1 MDPRGPV
8 LGPANTR
15 FNDYVGTVAADD
27 AEAVKDQP
35 SLYEIAGIDRDR
47 YTILAVDM
55 RVDGPVTATVYAID
69 RVEHGIAHAEI
80 ADLSESRG
88 DIPVV
93 PFDIPENVE
102 DLIRHAF
109 RRILGRLVTHFAT
122 ALVVIEPRAIGDV
135 DIKPGTVTR
144 LACAARASRR
154 LRWPSASR

>member
-47 YTILAVDM
+47 YTILAVDL

-93 PFDIPENVE
+93 PFDIPEPNVE

-109 RRILGRLVTHFAT
+109 RRISVRLVTQHFRDH
-122 ALVVIEPRAIGDV
+122 ALVVIEPHATEDV
-135 DIKPGTVTR
+135 D
-144 LACAARASRR
+144 AQAWNS
-154 LRWPSASR
+154 

>member
-47 YTILAVDM
+47 YTILAVDL

-93 PFDIPENVE
+93 PFDIPEVNVE

-109 RRILGRLVTHFAT
+109 RRISVRLVTQHFRDH
-122 ALVVIEPRAIGDV
+122 ALVVIEPRAIEDV
-135 DIKPGTVTR
+135 D
-144 LACAARASRR
+144 AQAWNS
-154 LRWPSASR
+154 